1 MGRNRL
7 TKPHWDRS
15 HLRRGS
21 LLLIVGSIDEDD
33 TAWEPILKLGFET
46 RRVLSCKEALE
57 LMDEGRP
64 AVVMCDQHLPDGTW
78 KDLVDAAE
86 SLQDPPTL
94 VVTSRIA
101 DERLWA
107 EVLNLGAYD
116 LLARPFNRNE
126 VERTVGLAW
135 QHWVNRHGLSG
146 RGHEVRGFKKEVTS
160 MFQSLNEEIERGTG
174 EKPLSGTSLLRYGG
188 FLVASIVAFGALYV
202 GIVLLD

>member
-15 HLRRGS
+15 RLRRGS

-33 TAWEPILKLGFET
+33 TAWEPILRLGFET
-46 RRVLSCKEALE
+46 RRVLNCREALE
-57 LMDEGRP
+57 LMDQGLP

-86 SLQDPPTL
+86 SLQDPPAL

-116 LLARPFNRNE
+116 LLAKPFDRNE

-135 QHWVNRHGLSG
+135 QHWINQHGLG
-146 RGHEVRGFKKEVTS
+146 RRKHEVRGQTRFTS
-160 MFQSLNEEIERGTG
+160 MFESLNEEIERRTG
-174 EKPLSGTSLLRYGG
+174 EKPLSGAVLLRYAGA
-188 FLVASIVAFGALYV
+188 LVASFVVLGTLYAGMV
-202 GIVLLD
+202 IFD